1 MNMRIA
7 VIGVGGVGGYFGG
20 LLAAAGVDVVFVAR
34 GAHLKALQ
42 ENGLSIES
50 SVRPLSG
57 VKVRASDDAASLG
70 GPVDLVLVAVKLW
83 DTDAALAAA
92 RPLVG
97 EHTAIV
103 SLQNGI
109 EAVGKV
115 SAAYGA
121 ARTLGGVAMIAA
133 IIDRP
138 GVIKHTGSLA
148 RLQLGEVQPGQNPML
163 GQCLSDFAAIAK
175 TAGVDLVVPADIQRA
190 IWEKYVFLASFSGIT
205 ALTRSAIGPILAE
218 PQTRALYLAAL
229 EEACAVARAQ
239 GVALAADHAAKT
251 LAATEKMPAGTKSSM
266 LGDLERGNR
275 LELPWLSGTVARL
288 GGELGVPAP
297 THGFITAAL
306 QLSANGRG

>member
-1 MNMRIA
+1 MRIA

-20 LLAAAGVDVVFVAR
+20 LLAAAGADVVFVAR

-57 VKVRASDDAASLG
+57 VKVRASDDPASLG

-83 DTDAALAAA
+83 DTDAALEAA

-109 EAVGKV
+109 EAVDKV
-115 SAAYGA
+115 SGAYGA

-138 GVIKHTGSLA
+138 GVIKHTGNLA
-148 RLQLGEVQPGQNPML
+148 RMQLGELQGGGSQR
-163 GQCLSDFAAIAK
+163 LSDFAAIAQA
-175 TAGVDLVVPADIQRA
+175 AGVDLVIPTDIHRA

-218 PQTRALYLAAL
+218 PQTRALFLAAL

-239 GVALAADHAAKT
+239 GVALADDHAART

-288 GGELGVPAP
+288 GGTLGVATPS
-297 THGFITAAL
+297 HGFINTAL
-306 QLSANGRG
+306 LLSANGRG

>member
-1 MNMRIA
+1 MRIA

-20 LLAAAGVDVVFVAR
+20 LLAAAGADVVFVAR

-50 SVRPLSG
+50 SVRSLSG
-57 VKVRASDDAASLG
+57 VKVRASDDPASLG
-70 GPVDLVLVAVKLW
+70 GPVDLVLLAVKLW

-109 EAVGKV
+109 EAVDKV
-115 SAAYGA
+115 SGAFGA
-121 ARTLGGVAMIAA
+121 AHTLGGVAMIAA

-148 RLQLGEVQPGQNPML
+148 RLQLGEVQPGQNPIP
-163 GQCLSDFAAIAK
+163 GQRLSDFAAIAK
-175 TAGVDLVVPADIQRA
+175 TAGVDLVIPADIQRA

-239 GVALAADHAAKT
+239 GVALAEDHAAKT

-288 GGELGVPAP
+288 GAELGVPAA

-306 QLSANGRG
+306 LLSASGRG